1 MGYHGRFEREKPK
14 KKKKGLKIFLII
26 LAVLLVLI
34 GAAAVYGYSYYN
46 RILSKMNYVEVPKV
60 TYSEPVTEPTAHPE
74 DPEQTENG
82 EEETTEPTTVV
93 TTEPPM
99 SADDIVN
106 ILVVGQAARAGEEH
120 HMADTTIL
128 VTINTYTKKVTLS
141 SVLRDTYLKLPD
153 YKGHQCGKAKFT
165 VCYNLGYQWGGG
177 TAGAMEMTNQCLYNN
192 FGIEVDYNVE
202 IDFEGFIHLVNYLG
216 GVEIELT
223 EAEAEYL
230 NKDDLYVWYDVQPGL
245 QKLDGMAALSY
256 ARMRKAEGDNESD
269 VKRTA
274 RQRLLIE
281 TLIKKFL
288 TIPNI
293 TLRGL
298 EQMASEVLPMITVTM
313 TPAEMTE
320 LFLKV
325 LPVLTELEFESHTI
339 PIENDVLERSRWGDV
354 IDIYEDGIPDS
365 IIWFDMDK
373 NKKFIRAFTE
383 AEIA

>member
-26 LAVLLVLI
+26 LAVLLVLLA
-34 GAAAVYGYSYYN
+34 AAAVYGYSYYN

-60 TYSEPVTEPTAHPE
+60 TYSEPATEATEQKA
-74 DPEQTENG
+74 DPEETENG
-82 EEETTEPTTVV
+82 EEETTEATTVV

-128 VTINTYTKKVTLS
+128 VTINTYTKKITLS
-141 SVLRDTYLKLPD
+141 SVLRDTYLKLPN
-153 YKGHQCGKAKFT
+153 YKGHECGKTKFT

-202 IDFEGFIHLVNYLG
+202 IDFEGFIHLVNYMD

-223 EAEAEYL
+223 QAEADYL

-288 TIPNI
+288 SIPNI

-298 EQMASEVLPMITVTM
+298 EQVASEVLPMITVTM

-325 LPVLTELEFESHTI
+325 LPVLTQLEFESHTI
-339 PIENDVLERSRWGDV
+339 PIENDALEGSRWGEV

-365 IIWFDMDK
+365 VIRFDMDK
-373 NKKFIRAFTE
+373 NRQFIRGFTE
-383 AEIA
+383 GEVY

>member
-1 MGYHGRFEREKPK
+1 MSYHGRFEQEKPK
-14 KKKKGLKIFLII
+14 KKKKGGKIALII
-26 LAVLLVLI
+26 LLILVVII
-34 GAAAVYGYSYYN
+34 GAAAVYGISYYN
-46 RILSKMNYVEVPKV
+46 RILGKMNYVEVPKV
-60 TYSEPVTEPTAHPE
+60 TAGQAETFDPNAEVYGDTEATELVTEEPT
-74 DPEQTENG
+74 
-82 EEETTEPTTVV
+82 EETTVV

-99 SADDIVN
+99 DPEDIIN
-106 ILVVGQAARAGEEH
+106 ILVVGQAARAGEES

-153 YKGHQCGKAKFT
+153 YKGHKCGKAKFT

-202 IDFEGFIHLVNYLG
+202 VDFEGFIHLVNYLG

-245 QKLDGMAALSY
+245 QHLDGMAALSY
-256 ARMRKAEGDNESD
+256 ARMRKADGDNESD
-269 VKRTA
+269 IKRTA

-288 TIPNI
+288 SIPNI
-293 TLRGL
+293 TLKGL
-298 EQMASEVLPMITVTM
+298 EQVADEVLPMITVTM
-313 TPAEMTE
+313 TPAEITE
-320 LFLKV
+320 LAIKV
-325 LPVLTELEFESHTI
+325 LPVLTELEFESGTI
-339 PIENDVLERSRWGDV
+339 PVTETFWGEV
-354 IDIYEDGIPDS
+354 IDIYEDGVPDS
-365 IIWFDMDK
+365 ILKFDQGQNAK
-373 NKKFIRAFTE
+373 ILRELTE
-383 AEIA
+383 GIPAN